1 MKAKKALKRL
11 DKIETMLS
19 DVIDRVPESKDGLGE
34 LLGSAK
40 AAIALAKKTVN
51 SQAGAKGAK
60 KPAGKAG
67 TAQRRRLTAAGR
79 KKISRAAKKRWAAAK
94 RKGINPVTGRQLSK
108 TA

>member
-19 DVIDRVPESKDGLGE
+19 NVIDRVPESKDGLGE

-40 AAIALAKKTVN
+40 AAIARAKQTVH
-51 SQAGAKGAK
+51 SQAKSAK
-60 KPAGKAG
+60 KPASKAG
-67 TAQRRRLTAAGR
+67 AQRGRLTAAGR
-79 KKISRAAKKRWAAAK
+79 KKISVAAKKRWAAAK
-94 RKGINPVTGRQLSK
+94 RKGINPVTGRQLGK

>member
-1 MKAKKALKRL
+1 MKAKKAFKRL

-19 DVIDRVPESKDGLGE
+19 DVINRVPESKDGLGE

-40 AAIALAKKTVN
+40 AAIARAKQTVN
-51 SQAGAKGAK
+51 SQAKGAK
-60 KPAGKAG
+60 KPAAKAG
-67 TAQRRRLTAAGR
+67 TAQRGRLTAAGR
-79 KKISRAAKKRWAAAK
+79 KKISVAAKKRWAAAK

>member
-19 DVIDRVPESKDGLGE
+19 NVIDRVPENTDGLGE

-40 AAIALAKKTVN
+40 AAIARAKQTVN
-51 SQAGAKGAK
+51 SQAKSAK
-60 KPAGKAG
+60 KPASKAG
-67 TAQRRRLTAAGR
+67 APQRGRLTAAGR
-79 KKISRAAKKRWAAAK
+79 KKISVAAKKRWAAAK
-94 RKGINPVTGRQLSK
+94 RKGINPVTGRQLGK

>member
-40 AAIALAKKTVN
+40 AAIARAKKTVN
-51 SQAGAKGAK
+51 SQLGAKGTK
-60 KPAGKAG
+60 KPAAKAG
-67 TAQRRRLTAAGR
+67 TAQRGRLTAAGR
-79 KKISRAAKKRWAAAK
+79 KKISVAAKRRWAAAK
-94 RKGINPVTGRQLSK
+94 RKGVNPVTGRQLSK

>member
-1 MKAKKALKRL
+1 MKAKKAFKRL

-40 AAIALAKKTVN
+40 AAIARAKQTVN
-51 SQAGAKGAK
+51 SQAKGTK
-60 KPAGKAG
+60 KPAAKAA
-67 TAQRRRLTAAGR
+67 TAQRGRLTAAGR
-79 KKISRAAKKRWAAAK
+79 KKISVAAKKRWAAAK

>member
-11 DKIETMLS
+11 NRIETMLS
-19 DVIDRVPESKDGLGE
+19 NVIDRVPESKDGLGE

-40 AAIALAKKTVN
+40 AAIARAKETVN
-51 SQAGAKGAK
+51 SQLGAQGAK

-67 TAQRRRLTAAGR
+67 TARQGRLTAEGR
-79 KKISRAAKKRWAAAK
+79 KKISLAAKKRWAAAK
-94 RKGINPVTGRQLSK
+94 RKGINAVTGRKLSK

>member
-11 DKIETMLS
+11 DRIETMLS

-40 AAIALAKKTVN
+40 AAIARAKKTVN
-51 SQAGAKGAK
+51 SQLTARDAK
-60 KPAGKAG
+60 KPAGKAV
-67 TAQRRRLTAAGR
+67 TARRLTAAGR
-79 KKISRAAKKRWAAAK
+79 KKISLAAKKRWAAAK
-94 RKGINPVTGRQLSK
+94 RKGINAVTGRQLSK